1 MGKYKIFFG
10 MIAGA
15 LITVTPVAAQ
25 DPDSLE
31 VQRQEHNQQAGTEN
45 LETLALLLH
54 QALQTNN
61 PELLRRHLVDK
72 RVYDKLMQLGTAP
85 VRESLLL
92 YSPTD
97 LQLDFQQDFG
107 QVMQDGATLEV
118 DWPTTSIKETIVADT
133 PPTRN
138 AVIFP
143 AQLHLNSSSG
153 LPFQVHFTTAR
164 LDGRYYLLPP
174 LRLSEEL

>member
-1 MGKYKIFFG
+1 MV
-10 MIAGA
+10 AGA
-15 LITVTPVAAQ
+15 LVVATPAAAQ
-25 DPDSLE
+25 DPDTLA
-31 VQRQEHNQQAGTEN
+31 VQRQEFNQQAGAESV
-45 LETLALLLH
+45 EVLALLLH
-54 QALQTNN
+54 QALQENN
-61 PELLRRHLVDK
+61 FELLRQHLADK
-72 RVYDKLMQLGTAP
+72 RVYDKMMQLGTAT

-97 LQLDFQQDFG
+97 MLLDFQKDFG
-107 QVMQDGATLEV
+107 QVIQNGATLEV

-138 AVIFP
+138 AIIFP
-143 AQLHLNSSSG
+143 AQLHLNSGSG